1 MFWMD
6 TPLNKAHD
14 EVMLLIEWAL
24 TKKTLSRDP
33 FVKSVGLRL
42 LSEPWFRKPMGLKG
56 IRCRMFS
63 MSVVDLKPAG

>member
-24 TKKTLSRDP
+24 TKKKKKNMVADALSRDP
-33 FVKSVGLRL
+33 FAKM
-42 LSEPWFRKPMGLKG
+42 PWFRKPMGLKG
-56 IRCRMFS
+56 ILCRMFS